1 MKSHSRKFKVLLSY
15 VEGQDKFTEQ
25 QLIKY
30 VFKQI
35 TIIHT
40 ATDYTQPLEW
50 YIRKYKL
57 NEEGY
62 NRMGV
67 KIFAPDPLRVN

>member
-1 MKSHSRKFKVLLSY
+1 MKSHHRKFKVLLSY
-15 VEGQDKFTEQ
+15 IQSQYKSNGH

-35 TIIHT
+35 TNIH
-40 ATDYTQPLEW
+40 AAIDYTEPMEW

-57 NEEGY
+57 NDYDIEE
-62 NRMGV
+62 NIMW
-67 KIFAPDPLRVN
+67 RV

>member
-1 MKSHSRKFKVLLSY
+1 MKSHHRKFKVLLSY
-15 VEGQDKFTEQ
+15 VQGQDKFTEH

-40 ATDYTQPLEW
+40 ATDYTEPLEC

-57 NEEGY
+57 NDYDMEE
-62 NRMGV
+62 
-67 KIFAPDPLRVN
+67 I

>member
-1 MKSHSRKFKVLLSY
+1 MKCHHRKFKVLLSY
-15 VEGQDKFTEQ
+15 VQGHDEFTEE

-40 ATDYTQPLEW
+40 ATDYIESLEW

-57 NEEGY
+57 NDYDIKE
-62 NRMGV
+62 V
-67 KIFAPDPLRVN
+67 KEI